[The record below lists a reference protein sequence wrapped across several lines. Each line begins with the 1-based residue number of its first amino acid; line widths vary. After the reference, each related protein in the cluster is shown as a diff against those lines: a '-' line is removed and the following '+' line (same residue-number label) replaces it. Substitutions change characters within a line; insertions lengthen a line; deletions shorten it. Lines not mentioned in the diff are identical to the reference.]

1 MVLGLKTNLI
11 FERNMYLSTEIAI
24 IIQIVLSFGSN
35 KGTELLRIFH
45 CLDLEGENIF
55 SILSLCAMV
64 TERGCTARSFFSG
77 ASCDEIE
84 LVQEELLFTS
94 SRMVEE
100 EAVNNQLSSA
110 HLNKDTRLA

>member
-1 MVLGLKTNLI
+1 MAPKGIWGPLFL
-11 FERNMYLSTEIAI
+11 E
-24 IIQIVLSFGSN
+24 SN
-35 KGTELLRIFH
+35 KGTERLRIFH
-45 CLDLEGENIF
+45 IHLCLEGENIF
-55 SILSLCAMV
+55 SILSLCATV